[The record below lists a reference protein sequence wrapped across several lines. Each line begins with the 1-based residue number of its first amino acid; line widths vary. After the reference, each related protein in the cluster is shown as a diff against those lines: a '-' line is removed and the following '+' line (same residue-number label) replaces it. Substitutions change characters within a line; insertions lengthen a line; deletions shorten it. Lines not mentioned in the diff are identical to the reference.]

1 VRVLSR
7 VESRDPRVEGTGA
20 ARGQVERQV
29 EVLVLPGTAVVQ
41 TFQRFDL
48 ELGRICQDLRW
59 RPPIVNYEA

>member
-1 VRVLSR
+1 M
-7 VESRDPRVEGTGA
+7 EGTGA